1 MVTVLQKA
9 FCVLE
14 YARCLSVVTVQRVFR
29 RRSSKHST
37 MVSTIQEDMFHY

>member
-1 MVTVLQKA
+1 MATTQQNA

-14 YARCLSVVTVQRVFR
+14 YARCLSVVTVQRAIR
-29 RRSSKHST
+29 RRSSEHST